1 MRALLSSQKELTFLI
16 RQPPRII
23 AAATA
28 TCHRFVHNASEAAAM
43 LVAMVLTHRFNV
55 PPPVCIPAN
64 ISANVSANISAN
76 ISVASDQR
84 VARRRDTLS

>member
-1 MRALLSSQKELTFLI
+1 
-16 RQPPRII
+16 
-23 AAATA
+23 
-28 TCHRFVHNASEAAAM
+28 M